1 MEKDYRNRSLAL
13 LKAGLS
19 IPDQHAFL
27 VGTGQVLLGCV
38 PPENQEGATHK
49 EDLEKQ
55 LTEVNSTFRSFLF
68 KKGIKEG
75 KVVDLYS
82 FAIRCYMLYEYTSI
96 REDITRGHMFYQRM
110 TAIMITMHGAWQSAE
125 EEDGGHRP
133 GG

>member
-1 MEKDYRNRSLAL
+1 MGELRVMEKDYRNRSLAL

-55 LTEVNSTFRSFLF
+55 LTEVNSTFRSFF
-68 KKGIKEG
+68 IQEG
-75 KVVDLYS
+75 HQ
-82 FAIRCYMLYEYTSI
+82 
-96 REDITRGHMFYQRM
+96 RGEGSGPLQFCN
-110 TAIMITMHGAWQSAE
+110 
-125 EEDGGHRP
+125 
-133 GG
+133 